1 MIDPTTKRT
10 LSDEHVAQVLD
21 PNKITLICGK
31 HKYTAGDTAHRG
43 VMCADCN
50 RVDFI
55 TMFAR
60 MDPKIR
66 AEKLDEFEG
75 IVHAMCEL
83 EDEGKLDINIY
94 QRPII
99 TFEKE

>member
-1 MIDPTTKRT
+1 M
-10 LSDEHVAQVLD
+10 D

-31 HKYTAGDTAHRG
+31 HKYTAGDTGHRG
-43 VMCADCN
+43 VACADCN

-60 MDPKIR
+60 MDPAIR

-75 IVHAMCEL
+75 LVHAMCEM
-83 EDEGKLDINIY
+83 EGAGELDINVY
-94 QRPII
+94 QHPII